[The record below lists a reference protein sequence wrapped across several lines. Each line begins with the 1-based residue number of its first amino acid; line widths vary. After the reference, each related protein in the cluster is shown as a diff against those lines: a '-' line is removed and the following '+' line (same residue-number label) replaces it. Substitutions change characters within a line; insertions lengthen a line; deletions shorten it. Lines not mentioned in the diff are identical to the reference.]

1 MVDSVRGWREDTS
14 KGGKARMGE
23 GWMMPWR
30 WRVLAKG
37 RKEESSEG

>member
-1 MVDSVRGWREDTS
+1 MRGWREDTS
-14 KGGKARMGE
+14 KGVPGGGKARMGE

-37 RKEESSEG
+37 KKEESSEG